1 MKIRFSFYVLLS
13 FYIIKY
19 KEKIDFSLKDANQ
32 FKLLYDRPDIIRDK
46 FRYNRYREV
55 FWEREYP
62 KKYEKRIKECI
73 FLGILYAIADK
84 HIPWMPVSSCN
95 YITKY
100 YYYKYK
106 KQKNND

>member
-32 FKLLYDRPDIIRDK
+32 FKLLYDRHDIIRDK
-46 FRYNRYREV
+46 FRWNIYRDV
-55 FWEREYP
+55 LWEYQSH
-62 KKYEKRIKECI
+62 KKYEKRIKQCI
-73 FLGILYAIADK
+73 FLGILYAIADRR
-84 HIPWMPVSSCN
+84 IPWMTVSYCN

>member
-46 FRYNRYREV
+46 FRWNRYRDV
-55 FWEREYP
+55 LLEYQSH
-62 KKYEKRIKECI
+62 KKYEKRIKQCI

-84 HIPWMPVSSCN
+84 HIPWMPISSCN
-95 YITKY
+95 SITEY

-106 KQKNND
+106 KNKK

>member
-19 KEKIDFSLKDANQ
+19 KEKIDFSLKEANQ
-32 FKLLYDRPDIIRDK
+32 FKLLYDESDIIRDK
-46 FRYNRYREV
+46 FRWNRYRDV
-55 FWEREYP
+55 FWEYQSH
-62 KKYEKRIKECI
+62 KSYEKRIKECI

-84 HIPWMPVSSCN
+84 HILWMPISSCN
-95 YITKY
+95 SITKY

-106 KQKNND
+106 KQKK